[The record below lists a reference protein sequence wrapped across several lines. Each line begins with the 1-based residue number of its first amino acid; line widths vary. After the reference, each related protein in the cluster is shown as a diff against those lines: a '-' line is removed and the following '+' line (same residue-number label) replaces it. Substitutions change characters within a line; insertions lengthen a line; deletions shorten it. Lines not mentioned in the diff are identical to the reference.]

1 MEIALIC
8 ALADNRVIGRDNQL
22 PWRLPADLRHFK
34 QVTMGKPVVMGRRT
48 YESIG
53 KPLPGRTNIV
63 LTRAG
68 DFAPEG
74 VLVAHDFDQ
83 AIAHAEQLGAEQC
96 MIIGGAEIYALALPL
111 AKRLYLTHVHADVD
125 GDAHF
130 PSVMWGDWREVK
142 RESFPAGDGNEA
154 PFSISEYERVVE

>member
-8 ALADNRVIGRDNQL
+8 ALAENRVIGKENQL
-22 PWRLPADLRHFK
+22 PWRLPGDLRHFK

-48 YESIG
+48 FESIG

-74 VLVAHDFDQ
+74 VLVAHAFDQ
-83 AIAHAEQLGAEQC
+83 AIALAEQQGAAQC

-111 AKRLYLTHVHADVD
+111 ARRLYLTHVHADVD

-130 PSVMWGDWREVK
+130 PQVMWGDWRIVK
-142 RESFPAGDGNEA
+142 RDKFPAGDGNEM
-154 PFSISEYERVVE
+154 PYSISEYERVVE